1 MANLSIEEMLQGI
14 GAQQDQNTQKIL
26 SIADM
31 LSGIEGGDAPKPE
44 PEEQSWL
51 EWFQGGKREE
61 NIPLIQGAYL
71 GLPEDKAMR
80 MTALLSTTASDDR
93 LQSGIKKILPNA
105 QFDKDQYGNLVVIAP
120 FDRDWE
126 T

>member
-31 LSGIEGGDAPKPE
+31 LSGIESGPAPE
-44 PEEQSWL
+44 PKQEEQSWL

-71 GLPEDKAMR
+71 GLPEDKAR
-80 MTALLSTTASDDR
+80 QMTALLTTTASDDR
-93 LQSGIKKILPNA
+93 LQSGIK
-105 QFDKDQYGNLVVIAP
+105 
-120 FDRDWE
+120 
-126 T
+126 